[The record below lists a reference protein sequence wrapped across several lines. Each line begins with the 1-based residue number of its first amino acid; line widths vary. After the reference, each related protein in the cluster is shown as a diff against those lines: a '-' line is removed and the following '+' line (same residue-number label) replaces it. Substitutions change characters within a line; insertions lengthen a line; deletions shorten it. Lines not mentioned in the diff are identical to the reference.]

1 MEIFKDN
8 FDKLLVLIP
17 ELADMSGDGKLT
29 AIGVPDIAVNI
40 VERRGRHLILRLSH
54 FIERV
59 LGGDPIPDPD
69 MTIAVYLGARRA
81 EVLTYQDCFGFR
93 QVYRDDLMAFSPL
106 AKRDL
111 NHLLDQWLTKMI
123 EQGRTPC
130 SAIDVKS
137 AC

>member
-1 MEIFKDN
+1 
-8 FDKLLVLIP
+8 
-17 ELADMSGDGKLT
+17 MSGEAKLR
-29 AIGVPDIAVNI
+29 GVGVGDINIAV
-40 VERRGRHLILRLSH
+40 VERRGRRLVLRLSH

-69 MTIAVYLGARRA
+69 MTIAVHLDARSA

-111 NHLLDQWLTKMI
+111 NHFLDQWLTKLI
-123 EQGRTPC
+123 EQGR
-130 SAIDVKS
+130 SIQ
-137 AC
+137 